1 VIRRVIAAAA
11 GVALFAAPL
20 APAIVAARL
29 ISPDS
34 LLAPDVGAWLALAA
48 AAAFAIAVPLLTL
61 LSPGPARSIA
71 AAVLASAVGWVAI
84 ALVLYGTVAAPEDWP
99 GLRPGV
105 WVALAGAVL
114 AWVGSW
120 LSLRDDTT
128 PGAVAT
134 DLPRRPAPA

>member
-1 VIRRVIAAAA
+1 MIRRVIAATA
-11 GVALFAAPL
+11 GVAWSAAPL

-48 AAAFAIAVPLLTL
+48 FAIAVPLLTL

-71 AAVLASAVGWVAI
+71 AAVLASAVGWIAI
-84 ALVLYGTVAAPEDWP
+84 ALVLYGTVATPADWP

-105 WVALAGAVL
+105 WLALAGAVL

-128 PGAVAT
+128 PGAVAP